1 MALSHMGQWMD
12 HFSTSKPTVIFVP
25 NGVDDPPSV
34 SHSGA
39 MVGLGSQQR
48 NGIRRESQ
56 IKYKFHA
63 DICKFLWEPSQTLH
77 IHICITYACLESQCA
92 SDENVRCNSW
102 ENKLLLLNDCIIT
115 MHEIVTGIHILK
127 RQPLYSGLNE
137 LIAYYSGMQ
146 YSNTTHPAI
155 NSLNHDNVIHRI
167 K

>member
-1 MALSHMGQWMD
+1 M
-12 HFSTSKPTVIFVP
+12 
-25 NGVDDPPSV
+25 DDPPSV

-137 LIAYYSGMQ
+137 LIEYYSGMQ
-146 YSNTTHPAI
+146 KKIFKHHTPCDQLTQSWQC
-155 NSLNHDNVIHRI
+155 NSQNEIIVCSFIRCLNDGISLPFN
-167 K
+167 